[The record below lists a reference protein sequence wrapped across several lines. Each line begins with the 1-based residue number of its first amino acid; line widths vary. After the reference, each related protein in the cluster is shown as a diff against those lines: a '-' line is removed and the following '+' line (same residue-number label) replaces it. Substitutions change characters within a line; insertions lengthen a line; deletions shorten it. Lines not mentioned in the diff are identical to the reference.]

1 MEFLLNYNYNF
12 YKEVMFCLLHFVV
25 LGIYEYDQKWSNK
38 LLFEVFQSVF
48 KHRPLKPNLSLA
60 CRTD

>member
-1 MEFLLNYNYNF
+1 
-12 YKEVMFCLLHFVV
+12 
-25 LGIYEYDQKWSNK
+25 

-60 CRTD
+60 CRTN